1 MLFHVDK
8 MNRIFL
14 KKTSFIRIVFMMF
27 MLFSFVPVTAQTK
40 RALVIGLGQQE
51 DKAWAKIN
59 GDRDVPLVVKMLRSA
74 GFKNIDTLVDSKATK
89 AGIVASF
96 RKLES
101 RCKKGDVVYIHFS
114 GHGQQMTDCE
124 GDESDGLD
132 EAWIPYDA
140 YKKYCAKDR
149 GEKHLSD
156 DEVGRMLMAIRRQVG
171 PNGKIL
177 VVVDACHSGSATRE
191 PDADEGAVRGTWD
204 NFIIPESRRKRVKT
218 EAVVQDWLSISACKD
233 YQNNYEMKDK
243 KVGKLTCAL
252 FEMMQE
258 GKNLSDRQ
266 IVDYLVSFMKKHRG
280 ALPQTP
286 VFSGTD
292 GNASISDILRLK
304 K

>member
-1 MLFHVDK
+1 M
-8 MNRIFL
+8 
-14 KKTSFIRIVFMMF
+14 KTSFIQITFLMS
-27 MLFSFVPVTAQTK
+27 MLFSFVSVMAQTK
-40 RALVIGLGQQE
+40 RALVIGLGEQE

-59 GDRDVPLVVKMLRSA
+59 GDNDVPLVVEMLRSA
-74 GFKNIDTLVDSKATK
+74 GFKNIDTLVNSKATK

-156 DEVGRMLMAIRRQVG
+156 DEVGRMLMAIRSHVG

-204 NFIIPESRRKRVKT
+204 NFIIPESRRKRTKT
-218 EAVVQDWLSISACKD
+218 KAVVQDWLSISACKD

-258 GKNLSDRQ
+258 GKNLSDGQ

-286 VFSGTD
+286 VFFGTD

>member
-1 MLFHVDK
+1 M
-8 MNRIFL
+8 
-14 KKTSFIRIVFMMF
+14 KTSFIQITFLMS
-27 MLFSFVPVTAQTK
+27 MLFSFVSVMAQTK

-59 GDRDVPLVVKMLRSA
+59 GDRDVPLVVKMLRYA

-140 YKKYCAKDR
+140 YKKYCVKDR

-156 DEVGRMLMAIRRQVG
+156 DEVGRMLTAIRRQVG
-171 PNGKIL
+171 PKGKIL
-177 VVVDACHSGSATRE
+177 VVVDACHSGSATRDT
-191 PDADEGAVRGTWD
+191 DADEWAVRGTWD
-204 NFIIPESRRKRVKT
+204 NFVIPETRRKRAKT

-243 KVGKLTCAL
+243 EVGKLTCAL

-258 GKNLSDRQ
+258 GKNLSDGQ
-266 IVDYLVSFMKKHRG
+266 IMDYLVSFMKKHRG

>member
-1 MLFHVDK
+1 
-8 MNRIFL
+8 MNNMFFIF
-14 KKTSFIRIVFMMF
+14 TFIL
-27 MLFSFVPVTAQTK
+27 LFSSVPVTAQTK

-156 DEVGRMLMAIRRQVG
+156 DEVGRMLMAIRSHVG

-204 NFIIPESRRKRVKT
+204 NFIIPESRRKRAKT

-243 KVGKLTCAL
+243 EVGKLTCAL
-252 FEMMQE
+252 FQMMQE
-258 GKNLSDRQ
+258 GKNLSDGQ
-266 IVDYLVSFMKKHRG
+266 IMDYLVSFMKKHRG

>member
-1 MLFHVDK
+1 M
-8 MNRIFL
+8 
-14 KKTSFIRIVFMMF
+14 S
-27 MLFSFVPVTAQTK
+27 MLFSFVSVMAQTK
-40 RALVIGLGQQE
+40 RALVIGLGEQE

-59 GDRDVPLVVKMLRSA
+59 GDNDVPLVVEMLRSA
-74 GFKNIDTLVDSKATK
+74 GFKNIDTLVNSKATK

-156 DEVGRMLMAIRRQVG
+156 DEVGRMLMAIRSHVG

-204 NFIIPESRRKRVKT
+204 NFIIPESRRKRTKT
-218 EAVVQDWLSISACKD
+218 KAVVQDWLSISACKD

-258 GKNLSDRQ
+258 GKNLSDGQ

-286 VFSGTD
+286 VFFGTD

>member
-1 MLFHVDK
+1 MKF
-8 MNRIFL
+8 IF
-14 KKTSFIRIVFMMF
+14 FIVS
-27 MLFSFVPVTAQTK
+27 MLFSFVSVMAQTK
-40 RALVIGLGQQE
+40 RALVIGLGEQE

-59 GDRDVPLVVKMLRSA
+59 GDNDVPLVVEMLRSA
-74 GFKNIDTLVDSKATK
+74 GFKNIDTLVNSKATK

-156 DEVGRMLMAIRRQVG
+156 DEVGRMLMAIRSHVG

-177 VVVDACHSGSATRE
+177 VVVDACHSGSATRDT
-191 PDADEGAVRGTWD
+191 DADEGAVRGTWD
-204 NFIIPESRRKRVKT
+204 NFIIPESRRKRTKT
-218 EAVVQDWLSISACKD
+218 KAVVQDWLSISACKD

-243 KVGKLTCAL
+243 NVGKLTCAL
-252 FEMMQE
+252 FQMTQE
-258 GKNLSDRQ
+258 GRNLSDGQ

>member
-1 MLFHVDK
+1 M
-8 MNRIFL
+8 
-14 KKTSFIRIVFMMF
+14 
-27 MLFSFVPVTAQTK
+27 
-40 RALVIGLGQQE
+40 
-51 DKAWAKIN
+51 
-59 GDRDVPLVVKMLRSA
+59 PLVVKMLRSA

-204 NFIIPESRRKRVKT
+204 NFVIPETRRKRAKT

-243 KVGKLTCAL
+243 EVGKLTCAL

-258 GKNLSDRQ
+258 GKNLSDGQ

>member
-1 MLFHVDK
+1 M
-8 MNRIFL
+8 
-14 KKTSFIRIVFMMF
+14 IVFMNNMF
-27 MLFSFVPVTAQTK
+27 FIFTFILLFSFVSVMAQTK
-40 RALVIGLGQQE
+40 RALVIGLGEQE

-59 GDRDVPLVVKMLRSA
+59 GDNDVPLVVEMLRSA
-74 GFKNIDTLVDSKATK
+74 GFKNIDTLVNSKATK

-156 DEVGRMLMAIRRQVG
+156 DEVGRMLMAIRSHVG

-204 NFIIPESRRKRVKT
+204 NFIIPESRRKRTKT
-218 EAVVQDWLSISACKD
+218 KAVVQDWLSISACKD

-258 GKNLSDRQ
+258 GKNLSDGQ

-286 VFSGTD
+286 VFFGTD

>member
-1 MLFHVDK
+1 M
-8 MNRIFL
+8 
-14 KKTSFIRIVFMMF
+14 KTSFIRIVFLMF
-27 MLFSFVPVTAQTK
+27 VLFSSVSVAAQTK

-59 GDRDVPLVVKMLRSA
+59 GDRDVLLVVEMLRPA
-74 GFKNIDTLVDSKATK
+74 GFSNIETLVNSKATK

-96 RKLES
+96 KELES
-101 RCKKGDVVYIHFS
+101 RCMDGDVVYIHFS

-140 YKKYCAKDR
+140 YKKYCVKDR

-156 DEVGRMLMAIRRQVG
+156 DEVGRMLTAIRRQVG

-191 PDADEGAVRGTWD
+191 PDADEGVVRGTWD
-204 NFIIPESRRKRVKT
+204 NFIIPESRRKRTKT
-218 EAVVQDWLSISACKD
+218 KAVVQDWLSISACKD

-258 GKNLSDRQ
+258 GKNLSDGQ

>member
-1 MLFHVDK
+1 M
-8 MNRIFL
+8 
-14 KKTSFIRIVFMMF
+14 KTSFIQITFLMS
-27 MLFSFVPVTAQTK
+27 MLFSFVSVMAQTK
-40 RALVIGLGQQE
+40 RALVIGLGEQE

-59 GDRDVPLVVKMLRSA
+59 GDNDVPLVVEMLRSA
-74 GFKNIDTLVDSKATK
+74 GFKNIDTLVNSKATK

-156 DEVGRMLMAIRRQVG
+156 DEVGRMLMAIRSHVG

-191 PDADEGAVRGTWD
+191 PDEDEGGVRGTWD
-204 NFIIPESRRKRVKT
+204 NFIIPESRRKRTKT
-218 EAVVQDWLSISACKD
+218 KAVVQDWLSISACKD

-258 GKNLSDRQ
+258 GKNLSDGQ

-286 VFSGTD
+286 VFFGTD